1 MLYEAEAYQLVEE
14 KTIIAAENEKDK
26 EEVVQLRWELQ
37 NLWAGFA
44 TQKEDLEADYQ
55 KQVDDIFFY
64 GYRCCMKKHDIAH
77 YTPNFPSDDE
87 DEFLGCLA
95 QGDETFVK
103 GDSPGEWA

>member
-55 KQVDDIFFY
+55 K
-64 GYRCCMKKHDIAH
+64 
-77 YTPNFPSDDE
+77 
-87 DEFLGCLA
+87 
-95 QGDETFVK
+95 
-103 GDSPGEWA
+103 